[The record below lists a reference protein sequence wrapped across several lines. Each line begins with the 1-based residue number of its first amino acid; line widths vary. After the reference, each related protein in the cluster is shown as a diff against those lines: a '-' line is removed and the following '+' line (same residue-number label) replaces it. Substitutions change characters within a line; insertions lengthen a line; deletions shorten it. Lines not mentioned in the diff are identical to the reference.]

1 MKENGQFETM
11 KKQEKLRKI
20 SIMYSFHFQGLML
33 LETYTTL
40 PIESL
45 KQRLPE
51 FLNIGSE
58 TTGDPAF
65 SMFNLSLKDEW
76 VNNKKFCHRLS
87 DDDGLGSIELT
98 QQAKDRL
105 DANKSRQSSPTGEW
119 CILN

>member
-1 MKENGQFETM
+1 
-11 KKQEKLRKI
+11 
-20 SIMYSFHFQGLML
+20 ML

-40 PIESL
+40 PIEML

-65 SMFNLSLKDEW
+65 SMFNLSLKEEW

-87 DDDGLGSIELT
+87 DDEKEGLGSIELT

-119 CILN
+119 CILHWVNEWALKTFETSGDSPLGFCATQL

>member
-1 MKENGQFETM
+1 
-11 KKQEKLRKI
+11 
-20 SIMYSFHFQGLML
+20 ML

-40 PIESL
+40 PIEML

-65 SMFNLSLKDEW
+65 SMFNLSLKEEW

-87 DDDGLGSIELT
+87 DDEKEGLGSIELT

-119 CILN
+119 CTLN